1 MTNAWRV
8 VAANTWRLGWR
19 EPLMWLELF
28 LLGILAGLSAIA
40 TVGSPTAGD
49 AAVQMAAITY
59 SVTPFALVLIIGQVG
74 QPDDEAHWWG
84 LVSPLDYVGGR
95 AAGFWLLGLAIEGLV
110 GLAGWLLMTVW
121 AGTDALS
128 GLMWTGW
135 WLLIMTPSLALVVS
149 LYLWLRRHVSLTA
162 YYPIAILS
170 ALVIAFSEYKSALW
184 LTVLPH
190 WPFWNPFPAFL
201 ELGLALP
208 PPLLLPLAANGWL
221 WLNRAVV
228 LGFAGLIL
236 LIAMNPSSSDVALH
250 SRLSRAWRGV
260 FAGLFLTTGGLAVLL
275 WHIARVLAP
284 LPLPQP
290 ISLSPS
296 MTIQGAAVTVRI
308 HPQTGQLTGIWRGT
322 LDRVPSRAP
331 VTFLLNAGLTVTRVT
346 LGSHPLSVTESHG
359 LQPATADRIW
369 SVDDLPLRARITVTY
384 QGTMLPRPA
393 WLPYPPWGVGRPYPA
408 LMAGRD
414 RVFLAG
420 DGGWLPQWGT
430 PAPKTRVFI
439 DGLSRR
445 YPILTDLRPA
455 PNGVLTGSL
464 QKAYIVSAPLSHRG
478 IAPWIVWYRPGAYQ
492 TVTGLAPYGR
502 AWRILHQTIPGL
514 PALTVVPSPVV
525 SHTTVVGSLLV
536 WSEAFWYS
544 RPRDVLAD
552 SGQEPTVLA
561 AAGRLVIWTAPRPV
575 NPDVLGRLLLA
586 VFRRQPEARS
596 LNAAIRQGRLPGYG
610 PLSPSERQD
619 LVQAIGQPASSR
631 QLTRWW
637 RSL

>member
-1 MTNAWRV
+1 MPKPWRV
-8 VAANTWRLGWR
+8 VADNTWRLGWR
-19 EPLMWLELF
+19 EPLLWLELF

-84 LVSPLDYVGGR
+84 LVSPAAYVGGR
-95 AAGFWLLGLAIEGLV
+95 AAGFFLLGLAIEGLV
-110 GLAGWLLMTVW
+110 GFAGWLMMTAW

-135 WLLIMTPSLALVVS
+135 WLLVMTPSLALVVS
-149 LYLWLRRHVSLTA
+149 LYLWLRRRLSLAA

-221 WLNRAVV
+221 WLNRLVV
-228 LGFAGLIL
+228 LGVAGLIW
-236 LIAMNPSSSDVALH
+236 LIAMKPSSSYAASD

-260 FAGLFLTTGGLAVLL
+260 FGGLLMTTGGLAVLL
-275 WHIARVLAP
+275 WHLSRVLAP

-290 ISLSPS
+290 MVLSPS
-296 MTIQGAAVTVRI
+296 ITIRRAVVTVRL
-308 HPQTGQLTGIWRGT
+308 HPQTGQFTGIWRGT

-331 VTFLLNAGLTVTRVT
+331 VDFLLNAGLTVTRVT
-346 LGSHPLSVTESHG
+346 LGGHPVPVTESSG
-359 LQPATADRIW
+359 LQPSTADRIW
-369 SVDDLPLRARITVTY
+369 SVGDLPLRARITVTY
-384 QGTMLPRPA
+384 QGIMLPRPA
-393 WLPYPPWGVGRPYPA
+393 WLPYPPWGVGHPYPA
-408 LMAGRD
+408 FMAGQD

-420 DGGWLPQWGT
+420 NGGWLPQWGT
-430 PAPKTRVFI
+430 PDPETRVFI
-439 DGLSRR
+439 DGISRH
-445 YPILTDLRPA
+445 YPVLTDLRPA
-455 PNGVLTGSL
+455 PMGGLTGSL
-464 QKAYIVSAPLSHRG
+464 QNAYIVSAPLSHRG

-502 AWRILHQTIPGL
+502 AWRILHRAIPGL
-514 PALTVVPSPVV
+514 PALTVVPSPLA
-525 SHTTVVGSLLV
+525 SHTALVGSLLV

-552 SGQEPTVLA
+552 SEQEPTVLTA
-561 AAGRLVIWTAPRPV
+561 ASRLLMWTASRPV

-586 VFRRQPEARS
+586 VFRRQPEARA
-596 LNAAIRQGRLPGYG
+596 LTEAIREGRLPGYG
-610 PLSPSERQD
+610 PLSPSERLALLQ
-619 LVQAIGQPASSR
+619 VIGQPASSQ